1 MLKRFPLALSP
12 FVVLVAL
19 GQGQDTGE
27 LTIPDLQTLF
37 SSPHA
42 LALFIV
48 GLISFARKHFLGS
61 RLDGFVVPVVSLVLG
76 LALAFVG
83 RLLGYLG
90 DNWLTFGL
98 MAGIEAPLIVAGART
113 LLSRTAGTP
122 VVTEVGGGG
131 NAQASADS
139 TSPERTRL
147 R

>member
-1 MLKRFPLALSP
+1 MLKRFLLALSP

-19 GQGQDTGE
+19 GQGQDVGE

-42 LALFIV
+42 LALFVV

-61 RLDGFVVPVVSLVLG
+61 RLDGFVVPVASLVLG
-76 LALAFVG
+76 LALAFLG

-90 DNWLTFGL
+90 DNWLSFGL
-98 MAGIEAPLIVAGART
+98 MAGIEAPLIVSGART
-113 LLSRTAGTP
+113 LLSRTTGTP
-122 VVTEVGGGG
+122 ATEVGGGG